1 MKNAFEG
8 FISRLDMAKERFSE
22 LEDFSIETSKTEK
35 QRGKKS
41 VSKDFRTATKGA
53 THTMVVTSGKKK
65 GIKEIFEMI
74 MTENLSQINAKT
86 KIKEA

>member
-35 QRGKKS
+35 QRGKKK
-41 VSKDFRTATKGA
+41 VYLRKDLHQK
-53 THTMVVTSGKKK
+53 V
-65 GIKEIFEMI
+65 
-74 MTENLSQINAKT
+74 
-86 KIKEA
+86 

>member
-35 QRGKKS
+35 QRGKKK
-41 VSKDFRTATKGA
+41 VYLRTFGQLQKVL
-53 THTMVVTSGKKK
+53 HT
-65 GIKEIFEMI
+65 
-74 MTENLSQINAKT
+74 QW
-86 KIKEA
+86 